1 MKPLICYDIALD
13 YCLDRTGQRPTA
25 IVLVLLVLLVPSFN
39 YNVSPLSGRYSDR
52 SKLRYAGFAYGPD
65 GPGHRAPRL
74 RGDFRFFYEISCL
87 IKKQFFDQL
96 LNFKDFLVIYNI
108 VSSYRIISFVKSVFH
123 QTKLT

>member
-1 MKPLICYDIALD
+1 MTEVNYAMPVLP
-13 YCLDRTGQRPTA
+13 TGRM
-25 IVLVLLVLLVPSFN
+25 
-39 YNVSPLSGRYSDR
+39 
-52 SKLRYAGFAYGPD
+52 
-65 GPGHRAPRL
+65 GPGTGPRASGVIL
-74 RGDFRFFYEISCL
+74 DFFYEISCL